1 MDFNNI
7 FKPDEAPPEAVADVE
22 RWLKE
27 MESRGLTVT
36 DPQQA
41 RPDHAGRFYQAVQ
54 HRKIETGKLDV
65 KQIYENAFPFR
76 LRLCRGLTACRNGRK
91 ITCGVLASPAF
102 KNRLL

>member
-7 FKPDEAPPEAVADVE
+7 FKPDETLPEAVTDVE

-36 DPQQA
+36 DLNKRIQIMQTVSTKLSNTA
-41 RPDHAGRFYQAVQ
+41 
-54 HRKIETGKLDV
+54 KIETGNLDV

-76 LRLCRGLTACRNGRK
+76 PGFV
-91 ITCGVLASPAF
+91 GV
-102 KNRLL
+102 

>member
-7 FKPDEAPPEAVADVE
+7 FKPDETLPEAVADVE

-36 DPQQA
+36 DLNKRIQIM
-41 RPDHAGRFYQAVQ
+41 QAVSTKLSNTA
-54 HRKIETGKLDV
+54 KIETGKLDV

-76 LRLCRGLTACRNGRK
+76 PGFV
-91 ITCGVLASPAF
+91 GV
-102 KNRLL
+102 